1 MATKTT
7 NKAKPKQVQPK
18 PKAET
23 PKAEVKEIRKTFEKQ
38 VEQKQ
43 VLTSSIDYMTL
54 KRMYPKR
61 FLNEILQTEGYVKD
75 GIKYKKI

>member
-7 NKAKPKQVQPK
+7 NSKPKAKSVQPK
-18 PKAET
+18 QPA
-23 PKAEVKEIRKTFEKQ
+23 PKAEVKEVRKTFEKQ

-43 VLTSSIDYMTL
+43 VLTNSIDYMTL
-54 KRMYPKR
+54 KRMFPKR

>member
-7 NKAKPKQVQPK
+7 NKPKAKSVQPK
-18 PKAET
+18 PA
-23 PKAEVKEIRKTFEKQ
+23 PKAEVKELRKTIEKQ

-61 FLNEILQTEGYVKD
+61 FLNEILETEGYVKD

>member
-1 MATKTT
+1 MANKTT
-7 NKAKPKQVQPK
+7 NKPKAKSVPK

-23 PKAEVKEIRKTFEKQ
+23 PLRKTFEKQ

-43 VLTSSIDYMTL
+43 VLTNSIDYMTL
-54 KRMYPKR
+54 KRMFPKR